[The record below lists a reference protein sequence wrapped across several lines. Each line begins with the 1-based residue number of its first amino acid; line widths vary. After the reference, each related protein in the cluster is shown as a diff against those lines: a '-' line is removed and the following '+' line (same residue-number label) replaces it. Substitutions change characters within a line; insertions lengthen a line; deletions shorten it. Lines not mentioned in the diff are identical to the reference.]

1 MTRKQ
6 YVVLTG
12 TTIDRTNVFGPFTKE
27 DAEEFKRQNDQ
38 QADKLWGID
47 NPIYPLFSATPK
59 PNPAVVVKISG
70 PRSWSAKVVTGK

>member
-47 NPIYPLFSATPK
+47 NPLVSIPK